1 MIKYL
6 KPSDWLKHCTHV
18 FLKKNSKILD
28 LACGSG
34 RHTIFLLKMGHEITA
49 LDSNTNIISQIKHPR
64 LKIMKA
70 DLEKDWPIDNMQYD
84 AIMVTNYLNRD
95 IFPKMI
101 DSISIGGFLVYET
114 FSTGN
119 ENFGRPK
126 NPNFLLKN
134 RELLKLT
141 KDLKLI
147 SYENSNV
154 KQKESY
160 CKQRYIGIKD
170 INE

>member
-1 MIKYL
+1 
-6 KPSDWLKHCTHV
+6 
-18 FLKKNSKILD
+18 
-28 LACGSG
+28 
-34 RHTIFLLKMGHEITA
+34 
-49 LDSNTNIISQIKHPR
+49 
-64 LKIMKA
+64 MKA